1 MYDCAVAGICY
12 AEFGVRAPKTT
23 GSAYMYSYVTVG
35 EFFAFV
41 IGWNLI
47 LEYMIGTAAGASALS
62 SCFDSLSHHAISGF
76 MHSLGAGTQEGRGF
90 PDVVAF
96 IIVIAMTI
104 LLAAGVKSS
113 VWFNNALNLVNFA
126 AWVFVVICGLFYVE
140 PNIWK
145 TEGVLPF
152 GASGVKIKFITNLQI
167 QF

>member
-1 MYDCAVAGICY
+1 MANFNLKPGSFKCFPFSYEIWAENKKATIRACKMALVPHTGCLHACLKSSFYICNMHVAGICY

-76 MHSLGAGTQEGRGF
+76 MHSLGAGNY
-90 PDVVAF
+90 
-96 IIVIAMTI
+96 
-104 LLAAGVKSS
+104 SS
-113 VWFNNALNLVNFA
+113 KNTLECYNSCTYSFALK
-126 AWVFVVICGLFYVE
+126 C
-140 PNIWK
+140 
-145 TEGVLPF
+145 PF
-152 GASGVKIKFITNLQI
+152 
-167 QF
+167 